1 MLEMKGIYR
10 SEIGENLTMYVQY
23 LVKVNFKVL
32 MDGNRICFVM
42 VTLGIHEFSTLAH
55 TGIFLSS
62 MVNKAISYNN
72 EESAVSRM
80 RGL

>member
-1 MLEMKGIYR
+1 MLQMKGIYR
-10 SEIGENLTMYVQY
+10 SGIGENLTMYVQY

-55 TGIFLSS
+55 TGLYFS
-62 MVNKAISYNN
+62 
-72 EESAVSRM
+72 
-80 RGL
+80 